1 MAYNTKSQ
9 IEAVE
14 AVIPRLYKEIYVPV
28 AEPEIEVFLT
38 PEPVS
43 FENKTAGERKTVKKG
58 EVWGNPWDCG
68 WFHITCDVPKE
79 ASEKKLVLYMDIHG
93 EMCVFD
99 KNGVPVRGITSGSC
113 LNTAKDLGCFAIRKR
128 TLDLEGFVQNGKL
141 DLWADGSCCFITGVK
156 NANRPQIGKIEFADL
171 CVCRENVK
179 DLFYDFFVLYDLF
192 SALSKESARRAR
204 LLNSLFKAAALL
216 YDYSD
221 EEVFAASQILKK
233 ELDKKCGDTD
243 LTFSAIGHAHI
254 DLAWLWPI
262 RETKRKGARTF
273 SNEVLNLE
281 KNPDYVFGAS
291 QPQLFEWVKQ
301 DYPKLYEKIKKF
313 VNEGRFELQGA
324 MWVEPDV
331 NVSGGE
337 ALVRQ
342 IIYGK
347 KFFKEEFGKDMKILW
362 LPDVFGYSAALPQLM
377 KKSGVDY
384 FMTTKLG
391 WGNRHNKHPHQTFV
405 WRGID
410 GSEVLTHMP
419 PEGSYSSF
427 ALPSV
432 IKKIEGLYEDK
443 GVCGRVMMPF
453 GIGDGGGGT
462 GEFHLEAVK
471 REKNLSGLHPV
482 VQETA
487 LDFFE
492 NIAKNKK
499 DYNTYCGEL
508 YFEMHQGTYTTQ
520 SKNKRFNRKTE
531 YLLRETEFALV
542 AANKPYPKEKLDKIW
557 KEVLL
562 YQFHDILPGSSIK
575 RVYDESLE
583 RYKVL
588 QGEINDILKSAL
600 GDGDFAVNSL
610 SWERCGYFK
619 FGEKWY
625 KLCVPPMGSA
635 KLFGGKES
643 KETEINFD
651 GVLENKSIKAV
662 FDESG
667 AITSVYDK
675 NLKREIL
682 KKRSNRFAVYV
693 DGGDG
698 WDFPE
703 GYRST
708 TPKYFELKSQKAFCD
723 GPKKMIKQEYTFGD
737 STLWQTISLTGDSS
751 ILEFDTK
758 AHWNENAKMLRTSFD
773 TTIKTNE
780 ASCDIQFGTIKRTT
794 HNNTSWDVAKHEIC
808 AHKYVDLSDSSAGV
822 ALIND
827 CKYGYYAKDGV
838 LDLNLLRSTN
848 EPGENADRGEH
859 SFRYA
864 LYPHD
869 KCLEQSD
876 VLQKSY
882 EFNLPLQKSGEIKQ
896 LFTLSNPDIIA
907 ESVKLSE
914 DGKGFVIRLFESKGG
929 AKETKICF
937 GRDIKEAYLT
947 DLTEQNPQKAD
958 LEALKFGPFEILTL
972 KVIPKQEI

>member
-1 MAYNTKSQ
+1 MAYNIKSQ
-9 IEAVE
+9 REAVE
-14 AVIPRLYKEIYVPV
+14 TVIPQLYKKIYIPV
-28 AEPEIEVFLT
+28 SEMNMEVFLT

-43 FENKTAGERKTVKKG
+43 FENRTAGERKTVKKG
-58 EVWGNPWDCG
+58 EVWGKPWDCG
-68 WFHITCDVPKE
+68 WFHFSCDIPEEVQD
-79 ASEKKLVLYMDIHG
+79 KKLVLYADIHG

-99 KNGVPVRGITSGSC
+99 KEGVPVRGITSGSC
-113 LNTAKDLGCFAIRKR
+113 LNTAKDFGCFAIRKR
-128 TLDLEGFVQNGKL
+128 VLDLDGFIKDGKL

-156 NANRPQIGKIEFADL
+156 NANRPEIGKIEFADL

-179 DLFYDFFVLYDLF
+179 ALFYDFLVLYDLF
-192 SALSKESARRAR
+192 SALPTESARHAR
-204 LLNSLFKAAALL
+204 LLNSLFKAASLL

-221 EEVFAASQILKK
+221 DEVAEAREILKR
-233 ELDKKCGDTD
+233 ELDKECGDTD
-243 LTFSAIGHAHI
+243 LTVSAIGHAHI

-262 RETKRKGARTF
+262 RETKRKAARTF
-273 SNEVLNLE
+273 SNEVMNLE
-281 KNPDYVFGAS
+281 KNSDYVFGAS
-291 QPQLFEWVKQ
+291 QPQLFAWTKEE
-301 DYPKLYEKIKKF
+301 YPKLYEKIKKF
-313 VNEGRFELQGA
+313 VKEGRFELQGA

-331 NVSGGE
+331 NISGGE

-347 KFFKEEFGKDMKILW
+347 KFFKEEFDKDMKILW

-391 WGNRHNKHPHQTFV
+391 WGNRHNSHPHQTFI

-432 IKKIEGLYEDK
+432 IKKIEGLYADK
-443 GVCGRVMMPF
+443 GVCDRVMMPF

-462 GEFHLEAVK
+462 GELHLEAIK
-471 REKNLSGLHPV
+471 REKKLSGLHPV

-492 NIAKNKK
+492 SIEKNKS

-508 YFEMHQGTYTTQ
+508 YFEMHQGTYTSQ
-520 SKNKRFNRKTE
+520 ARNKRFNRKME
-531 YLLRETEFALV
+531 YLLRETEFV
-542 AANKPYPKEKLDKIW
+542 FAASNKTYPAEQLENIW

-575 RVYDESLE
+575 RVYDESLM
-583 RYKVL
+583 RYEALFSETEKL
-588 QGEINDILKSAL
+588 LKNAL
-600 GDGDFAVNSL
+600 GDGDYAVNSL
-610 SWERCGYFK
+610 SWERSGHFK
-619 FGEKWY
+619 FDGKWFE
-625 KLCVPPMGSA
+625 LTVPPMGSVRLA
-635 KLFGGKES
+635 GG
-643 KETEINFD
+643 TEAEEAEQKFNGI
-651 GVLENKSIKAV
+651 LENERIKAV
-662 FDESG
+662 FDDDG
-667 AITSVYDK
+667 AISSVYDK
-675 NLKREIL
+675 LLKREIL
-682 KKRSNRFAVYV
+682 KDRSNRFAVYV

-708 TPKYFELKSQKAFCD
+708 ACKYFELKGQRAFCD
-723 GPKKMIKQEYTFGD
+723 GPKKMIKQEYAFGD
-737 STLWQTISLTGDSS
+737 STLWQTISLTGEDAL
-751 ILEFDTK
+751 LEFDTRVD
-758 AHWNENAKMLRTSFD
+758 WRENAKMLRVAFN
-773 TTIKTNE
+773 TTVEANE

-848 EPGENADRGEH
+848 SPGEDADKGEH

-864 LYPHD
+864 LYSHD
-869 KCLEQSD
+869 RCLEQSD
-876 VLQKSY
+876 VLKKSY
-882 EFNLPLQKSGEIKQ
+882 EFNISLSRGGEIKQ
-896 LFTLSNPDIIA
+896 LFTLSNSDIIA
-907 ESVKLSE
+907 ESVKKSE
-914 DGKGFVIRLFESKGG
+914 DGTGIIIRLYESRGG
-929 AKETKICF
+929 CA
-937 GRDIKEAYLT
+937 EAELLPSKKPTAAYIT
-947 DLTEQNPQKAD
+947 DLTEENPKEAD
-958 LEALKFGPFEILTL
+958 LSALKFKPFEILTL
-972 KVIPKQEI
+972 KLIYE